1 MPLRPMNLDD
11 LRWYFHAR
19 RSRRH
24 DSEERFDQAARA
36 FRAPRFRVLY
46 RAWLERGDPVLDAT
60 LSAVLADKIERR
72 AGQLECHVLTRQY
85 LHLMPLVGTA

>member
-1 MPLRPMNLDD
+1 M
-11 LRWYFHAR
+11 
-19 RSRRH
+19 
-24 DSEERFDQAARA
+24 
-36 FRAPRFRVLY
+36 LY
-46 RAWLERGDPVLDAT
+46 QAWLERGEPVLDAT